1 MCSSGEQILTETELQ
16 ISHLCSWFE
25 NTNGSP
31 YESVSMTSVQAEEL
45 TRLLGIPLRR
55 CYVSDRVL
63 NERATA
69 LSMSHSEV
77 LASKMPD
84 AGATMAGDFGEVLA
98 YLYHLARQ
106 HPRAFFGP
114 KKWRLKQ
121 DRTKP
126 APHSDVVHF
135 LLPSWPEASEDDTLL
150 CTEAKTKSTKGK
162 FKPISKA
169 ISDSQKDRT
178 SRLAKTMV
186 WLRERA
192 IGEDLEDVSI
202 EHLNRFIQATDHPT
216 FRKSHYALAVICE
229 DLVEEELQADPP
241 VVPAGNHFVLIVIP
255 KLKEVYTAAFDAA
268 ASSVAIADSE
278 AAS

>member
-1 MCSSGEQILTETELQ
+1 MSSSGEQILTETELQ

-63 NERATA
+63 NERVAA

-135 LLPSWPEASEDDTLL
+135 LLPSWPEASQEDELF
-150 CTEAKTKSTKGK
+150 CTEVKTKSTNGAS
-162 FKPISKA
+162 KPISSA
-169 ISDSQKDRT
+169 IADSQKDRT
-178 SRLAKTMV
+178 SRLAKTLA

-202 EHLNRFIQATDHPT
+202 ENLNRFINATDHPT
-216 FRKSHYALAVICE
+216 FRKSFYALAVICE
-229 DLVEEELQADPP
+229 DLVEDELQADPP
-241 VVPAGNHFVLIVIP
+241 SAPAGHNFILIVVP
-255 KLKEVYTAAFDAA
+255 KLKEVYTAAFEAA
-268 ASSVAIADSE
+268 ARSDAIPNSE
-278 AAS
+278 ASS